1 MRLGLTTVFCAA
13 LLVACTTGYK
23 PESLTNIGGYS
34 EQKRAP
40 GVWQVWFVGNGSTSP
55 EKSDDFA
62 LLRGAELC
70 LAEGKPFVRA
80 GKYES
85 YAEPF
90 NPSSARVSQY
100 RSAVEVTCL
109 AEQTDDAE
117 DAAAFAAAVRK
128 YYGIAARKSAG

>member
-1 MRLGLTTVFCAA
+1 M
-13 LLVACTTGYK
+13 
-23 PESLTNIGGYS
+23 
-34 EQKRAP
+34 
-40 GVWQVWFVGNGSTSP
+40 
-55 EKSDDFA
+55 
-62 LLRGAELC
+62 
-70 LAEGKPFVRA
+70 RA

-85 YAEPF
+85 YVEPF

-109 AEQTDDAE
+109 AEESDDAE